1 MPQVNPGTVFLL
13 LGALLVAGWLA
24 GLLRIRYEDGLLTVS
39 FRGSPRVA
47 LRFDLRDLF
56 ALLAFALVMGWA
68 VAGAVEHSDW
78 LPGTEGRLVPAMA
91 FATAAGFVFASL
103 RFSRLGYLL
112 GSIPV
117 ILLGLVLFTPSPLSN
132 APSIPALT
140 KWVSDLPGDSN
151 LQVLIG
157 FLVMC
162 LASGLWTGWW
172 LFTRKN
178 GLVALLPTGTIL
190 AVEIINDTSL
200 GLIFYTIVWLAAAA
214 CLLLRINFV
223 TLKQSWRRR
232 RLPHASDTGW
242 TFGEIGAEATAA
254 ILVVAF
260 ILPPLSNADISGA
273 LIPAVVR
280 PDSLHPFGIGAPGSA
295 GSIGT
300 IGYSDVVRP
309 GSQLKAKS
317 ETVMVVTGDTP
328 LNSPYWRGIAL
339 GGWDG
344 IQWYSL
350 PSTSDVPV
358 RVQPQVR
365 SGATIPRDDIPSD
378 TTHSTLL
385 QNTFRMVVP
394 QDQTKGAIFSAGEAR
409 SVRNLSITVQ
419 GIMTS
424 VPGPSGAAPSLV
436 NVPGD
441 NAPPATFD
449 TIDRMQLTRAVS
461 PPYVYTVSEV
471 VPNADIADLQSAG
484 TDYPAWLAPY
494 TTLYYGERVAN
505 GYAINRDAE
514 ILALA
519 RSIVSDAHAT
529 TPYDQ
534 AKAIESWFRQK
545 DRFSYTLVPPRSPAG
560 VRPLDYFLFT
570 SRKGFCQDFSTA
582 MNVMLRM
589 LGIPSR
595 QMSGFGLGS
604 YDDKLRQ
611 YDVNS
616 LDAHSWVE
624 VYFPG
629 YGWIPFEPT
638 PDNSNFPISLP
649 ANRNQLN
656 NGTSASAAAT
666 PRVRPNVK
674 EPGADANINSS
685 AGSPFPDLTRP
696 LLIAAGVLLLLLLLG
711 LLIAIRWLFG
721 ARDLPR
727 IWNRLLFLADRLK
740 VPRRSGDTPVEF
752 GGRLSG
758 SMPELE
764 AEVRRLSTLYTR
776 ASFRRG
782 GLSPDELAEA
792 RQAWLRVRS
801 RYAGLV
807 ARAWRDALRQGR
819 VVSAAAAESSENP
832 KAAAPR

>member
-1 MPQVNPGTVFLL
+1 MPQVNAGTVLL
-13 LGALLVAGWLA
+13 LVVALLAAAWLA
-24 GLLRIRYEDGLLTVS
+24 GLLRIRYEDGRLTLS
-39 FRGSPRVA
+39 FRGSSRVA
-47 LRFDLRDLF
+47 LRFDLRDIW
-56 ALLAFALVMGWA
+56 ALLAFAIVMGWA
-68 VAGAVEHSDW
+68 VAGAVEHSAWVPDT
-78 LPGTEGRLVPAMA
+78 GGRLVPAMA
-91 FATAAGFVFASL
+91 FATLAGCLFAAL

-112 GSIPV
+112 ASIPV
-117 ILLGLVLFTPSPLSN
+117 ILLGLVLFTPSPLMS
-132 APSIPALT
+132 AATLPALT
-140 KWVSDLPGDSN
+140 KWLSDLPGNSN
-151 LQVLIG
+151 LQVLIS
-157 FLVMC
+157 FLLMC
-162 LASGLWTGWW
+162 LVSGLWTGWW
-172 LFTRKN
+172 LFVRKN

-200 GLIFYTIVWLAAAA
+200 GLIFYTLVWLAAAA

-223 TLKQSWRRR
+223 NLKQSWRRR
-232 RLPHASDTGW
+232 RLPHASDTAW

-254 ILVVAF
+254 ILAVAF
-260 ILPPLSNADISGA
+260 ILPPISNADISGA

-280 PDSLHPFGIGAPGSA
+280 PDSLHPFGFGAPGSA

-350 PSTSDVPV
+350 PSTSDIPV

-365 SGATIPRDDIPSD
+365 SGAAIPRDDIPSD
-378 TTHSTLL
+378 ATHSTLL
-385 QNTFRMVVP
+385 QNTFRVLVP
-394 QDQTKGAIFSAGEAR
+394 QDQTKGAVFTAGEAR
-409 SVRNLSITVQ
+409 SVRSLTISVQ

-424 VPGPSGAAPSLV
+424 VPGPSGGAPSLV

-441 NAPPATFD
+441 NSPPSSFD
-449 TIDRMQLTRAVS
+449 TIDRMQVTRTVS
-461 PPYVYTVSEV
+461 PPYFYTVSEV
-471 VPNADIADLQSAG
+471 VPNADIADLQGAG
-484 TDYPAWLAPY
+484 ADYPAWLAPY
-494 TTLYYGERVAN
+494 TALYYGDRVAA
-505 GYAINRDAE
+505 GYSTDRDGE
-514 ILALA
+514 IAALA
-519 RSIVSDAHAT
+519 RSIVNEAHAT

-534 AKAIESWFRQK
+534 SKAIESWFRAK
-545 DRFSYTLVPPRSPAG
+545 DRFTYTLVPPRAPAG

-570 SRKGFCQDFSTA
+570 SKKGFCQDFSTA
-582 MNVMLRM
+582 MNVMLRT

-656 NGTSASAAAT
+656 SGTPANAAAT

-674 EPGADANINSS
+674 EPASDANVSS
-685 AGSPFPDLTRP
+685 SVGSPFPDLTRP
-696 LLIAAGVLLLLLLLG
+696 LLIVGGALVLLLLLVLL
-711 LLIAIRWLFG
+711 AAARWLFG

-740 VPRRSGDTPVEF
+740 VPRRSGDTPLEF

-758 SMPELE
+758 SLPALQ
-764 AEVRRLSTLYTR
+764 AEVQRLSDLYTR

-782 GLSPDELAEA
+782 GLSADELAEA
-792 RQAWLRVRS
+792 REAWLRVRS

-819 VVSAAAAESSENP
+819 VVSAGEAEASESR
-832 KAAAPR
+832 KVEAPR